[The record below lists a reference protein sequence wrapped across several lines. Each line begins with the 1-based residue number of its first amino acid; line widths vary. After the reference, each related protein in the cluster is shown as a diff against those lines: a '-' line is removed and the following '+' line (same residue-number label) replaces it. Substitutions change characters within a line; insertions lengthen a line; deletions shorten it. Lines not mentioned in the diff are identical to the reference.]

1 MSLAFLYA
9 GQGSQHPGMGADLY
23 EAHPAFR
30 AVLDAAGVDFDLK
43 TTMFTDPDGVL
54 NLTEYTQP
62 CMVAFAAGMTALLA
76 ERGIVPDYAAGLSLG
91 EYSALQCAGVFTAP
105 QAISLA
111 AFRGKAMAAAAAGR
125 PCGMTA
131 VLGLDREKLQEA
143 CRQAAGAGVVEIAN
157 YNCPGQLVIG
167 GEQAAV
173 DKAAAL
179 AKELGAK
186 RCLPLKVSGP
196 FHTPLMA
203 PAGNALREYFQG
215 VAFADPQIPVIF
227 NCLGDVKD
235 DSTPIQELLVKQVQ
249 SSVFMEDSIRKMADM
264 GVDAIVEIG
273 PGKALSGF
281 VKKTVPG
288 IPVCAVETA
297 ADVENLPDTLE
308 QLIKEK
314 A

>member
-196 FHTPLMA
+196 FHTSLLA
-203 PAGNALREYFQG
+203 PAGDALREKFRET
-215 VAFADPQIPVIF
+215 AFGAMRIPVLF
-227 NCLGDVKD
+227 NCLGREMGPED
-235 DSTPIQELLVKQVQ
+235 TIPALLGKQVQ
-249 SSVFMEDSIRKMADM
+249 TSVYMEDTIRRLAEL
-264 GVDAIVEIG
+264 GVDTVVEIG
-273 PGKALSGF
+273 PGRTLSGF
-281 VKKTVPG
+281 VRKTTKQIKCYP
-288 IPVCAVETA
+288 VETA
-297 ADVENLPDTLE
+297 EELE
-308 QLIKEK
+308 AAIAALKG

>member
-1 MSLAFLYA
+1 MSLAFMYA

-30 AVLDAAGVDFDLK
+30 AVLDTAGVDFDLK

-173 DKAAAL
+173 DQAAAL

-196 FHTPLMA
+196 FHTSLLA
-203 PAGNALREYFQG
+203 PAGDALREKFKET
-215 VAFADPQIPVIF
+215 AFGAMRIPVLF
-227 NCLGDVKD
+227 NCLGREMGPED
-235 DSTPIQELLVKQVQ
+235 TIPALLEKQVQ
-249 SSVFMEDSIRKMADM
+249 TSVYMEDTIRRLAEL
-264 GVDAIVEIG
+264 GVDTIVEIG
-273 PGKALSGF
+273 PGKALIGF
-281 VKKTVPG
+281 VKKTAPA
-288 IPVCAVETA
+288 IKTYAVETCADLDALSA
-297 ADVENLPDTLE
+297 AL
-308 QLIKEK
+308 K
-314 A
+314 

>member
-196 FHTPLMA
+196 FHTSLLA
-203 PAGNALREYFQG
+203 PAGDALREKFRET
-215 VAFADPQIPVIF
+215 AFGAMRIPVLF
-227 NCLGDVKD
+227 NCLGREMGPED
-235 DSTPIQELLVKQVQ
+235 TIPALLEKQAQ
-249 SSVFMEDSIRKMADM
+249 TSVYMEDTIRRLAEL
-264 GVDAIVEIG
+264 GVDTVVEIG
-273 PGKALSGF
+273 PGRTLSGF
-281 VKKTVPG
+281 VRKTTKQIKCYP
-288 IPVCAVETA
+288 VETA
-297 ADVENLPDTLE
+297 EELE
-308 QLIKEK
+308 AAIAALKG

>member
-186 RCLPLKVSGP
+186 RCLPLKVSAP
-196 FHTPLMA
+196 FHTSLLA
-203 PAGNALREYFQG
+203 PAGDALREKFRET
-215 VAFADPQIPVIF
+215 AFGAMRIPVLF
-227 NCLGDVKD
+227 NCLGREMGPED
-235 DSTPIQELLVKQVQ
+235 TIPALRGKQVQ
-249 SSVFMEDSIRKMADM
+249 TSVYMEDTIRRLAEL
-264 GVDAIVEIG
+264 GVDTIVEIG
-273 PGKALSGF
+273 PGKALIGF
-281 VKKTVPG
+281 VKKTAPA
-288 IPVCAVETA
+288 IKTYAVETCADLDALSA
-297 ADVENLPDTLE
+297 AL
-308 QLIKEK
+308 KG
-314 A
+314 

>member
-9 GQGSQHPGMGADLY
+9 GQGSQHPAMGADLY

-196 FHTPLMA
+196 FHTSLLA
-203 PAGNALREYFQG
+203 PAGDALREKFRET
-215 VAFADPQIPVIF
+215 AFGAMRIPVLF
-227 NCLGDVKD
+227 NCLGREMGPED
-235 DSTPIQELLVKQVQ
+235 TIPALLGKQVQ
-249 SSVFMEDSIRKMADM
+249 TSVYMEDTIRRLAEL
-264 GVDAIVEIG
+264 GVDTIVEIG
-273 PGKALSGF
+273 PGKALIGF
-281 VKKTVPG
+281 VKKTAPA
-288 IPVCAVETA
+288 IKTYAVETCADLDALSA
-297 ADVENLPDTLE
+297 AL
-308 QLIKEK
+308 KG
-314 A
+314 

>member
-196 FHTPLMA
+196 FHTSLLA
-203 PAGNALREYFQG
+203 PAGDALREKFKET
-215 VAFADPQIPVIF
+215 AFGAMRIPVLF
-227 NCLGDVKD
+227 NCLGREMGPED
-235 DSTPIQELLVKQVQ
+235 TIPALLEKQVQ
-249 SSVFMEDSIRKMADM
+249 TSVYMEDTIRRLAEL
-264 GVDAIVEIG
+264 GVDTVVEIG
-273 PGKALSGF
+273 PGRTLSGF
-281 VKKTVPG
+281 VRKTTKQIKCYP
-288 IPVCAVETA
+288 VETA
-297 ADVENLPDTLE
+297 EELE
-308 QLIKEK
+308 AAIAALKG

>member
-30 AVLDAAGVDFDLK
+30 AVLDTAGVDFDLK

-196 FHTPLMA
+196 FHTSLLA
-203 PAGNALREYFQG
+203 PAGDALREKFRET
-215 VAFADPQIPVIF
+215 AFGAMRIPVLF
-227 NCLGDVKD
+227 NCLGREMGPED
-235 DSTPIQELLVKQVQ
+235 TIPALLEKQVQ
-249 SSVFMEDSIRKMADM
+249 TSVYMEDTIRRLAEL
-264 GVDAIVEIG
+264 GVDTIVEIG

-281 VKKTVPG
+281 VKKTAPA
-288 IPVCAVETA
+288 IKTYAVETCADLDALSA
-297 ADVENLPDTLE
+297 AL
-308 QLIKEK
+308 KG
-314 A
+314 

>member
-196 FHTPLMA
+196 FHTSLLA
-203 PAGNALREYFQG
+203 PAGDALREKFRET
-215 VAFADPQIPVIF
+215 AFGAMRIPVLF
-227 NCLGDVKD
+227 NCLGREMGPED
-235 DSTPIQELLVKQVQ
+235 TIPALLEKQVQ
-249 SSVFMEDSIRKMADM
+249 TSVYMEDTIRRLAEL
-264 GVDAIVEIG
+264 GVDTIVEIG

-281 VKKTVPG
+281 VKKTAPA
-288 IPVCAVETA
+288 IKTYAVETCADLDALSA
-297 ADVENLPDTLE
+297 AL
-308 QLIKEK
+308 KG
-314 A
+314 

>member
-30 AVLDAAGVDFDLK
+30 AVLDTAGVDFDLK

-76 ERGIVPDYAAGLSLG
+76 ERGIVPEYAAGLSLG
-91 EYSALQCAGVFTAP
+91 EYSALQCDGVFTAP

-173 DKAAAL
+173 DQAAAL

-196 FHTPLMA
+196 FHTSLLA
-203 PAGNALREYFQG
+203 PAGDALREKFKET
-215 VAFADPQIPVIF
+215 AFGAMRIPVLF
-227 NCLGDVKD
+227 NCLGREMGPED
-235 DSTPIQELLVKQVQ
+235 TIPALLEKQVQ
-249 SSVFMEDSIRKMADM
+249 TSVYMEDTIRRLAEL
-264 GVDAIVEIG
+264 GVDTIVEIG

-281 VKKTVPG
+281 VKKTAPA
-288 IPVCAVETA
+288 IKTYAVETCADLDALSA
-297 ADVENLPDTLE
+297 AL
-308 QLIKEK
+308 KG
-314 A
+314 

>member
-76 ERGIVPDYAAGLSLG
+76 ELGIVPDYAAGLSLG

-196 FHTPLMA
+196 FHTSLLA
-203 PAGNALREYFQG
+203 PAGDALREKFKET
-215 VAFADPQIPVIF
+215 AFGAMRIPVLF
-227 NCLGDVKD
+227 NCLGREMGPED
-235 DSTPIQELLVKQVQ
+235 TIPALLEKQVQ
-249 SSVFMEDSIRKMADM
+249 TSVYMEDTIRRLAEL
-264 GVDAIVEIG
+264 GVDTIVEIG

-281 VKKTVPG
+281 VKKTAPA
-288 IPVCAVETA
+288 IKTYAVETCADLDALSA
-297 ADVENLPDTLE
+297 AL
-308 QLIKEK
+308 KG
-314 A
+314 